1 VKPPSLFPSPSE
13 QSPTLASPCS
23 LPGVELE
30 VVVAGADVVGA
41 GEHALHDQPD
51 AHGVEEAEVLRH
63 AVLAHQPRVLPAHAG
78 VRVGP
83 LPHDQDEHGAEQDV
97 AHVAGDAHN

>member
-1 VKPPSLFPSPSE
+1 
-13 QSPTLASPCS
+13 
-23 LPGVELE
+23 
-30 VVVAGADVVGA
+30 
-41 GEHALHDQPD
+41 
-51 AHGVEEAEVLRH
+51 
-63 AVLAHQPRVLPAHAG
+63 